1 MSFSSRE
8 DDDDEDDMEAA
19 VVPADSI
26 VRCSTANM
34 VLMTCSMTAGTLLGW
49 SAEWASSS
57 AAHKSPVPVKS
68 NGSMGQSIRHALV
81 VVDVVSARRTR
92 SDARMVMVSPSSI
105 MLVIKTRLG
114 PILWSASQARLAS
127 SNVSILMLVSC
138 STSNYVVRSSRAV
151 A

>member
-1 MSFSSRE
+1 MSFSSRDE
-8 DDDDEDDMEAA
+8 DDDKGA

-34 VLMTCSMTAGTLLGW
+34 VLMTCSMTAGTWSGW

-81 VVDVVSARRTR
+81 VVVVAVVVVVVSARCTR
-92 SDARMVMVSPSSI
+92 SDARMVMVSPSSSI

-114 PILWSASQARLAS
+114 PILWSASHARLAS
-127 SNVSILMLVSC
+127 SKVSILMLVSC
-138 STSNYVVRSSRAV
+138 STSN
-151 A
+151 